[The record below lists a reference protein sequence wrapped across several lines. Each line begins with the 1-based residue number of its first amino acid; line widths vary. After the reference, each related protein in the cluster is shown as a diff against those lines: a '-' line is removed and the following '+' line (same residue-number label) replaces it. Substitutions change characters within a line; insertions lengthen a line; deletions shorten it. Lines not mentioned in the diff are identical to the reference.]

1 MSLRAVGR
9 PALWTRG
16 RSSLTGP
23 GKQGGCSEGT
33 ASRENNPHECRG
45 ANREQPRPTSS
56 VRRLRGFL
64 PPLSR
69 PPRAE
74 GTASVP
80 EGTVLGWTLC
90 FSHLLTCL
98 REEPCSVCL
107 RGWRQEFKTLGHVH
121 KGCGVPLSNRALSLV
136 LPRPPPRECR
146 PLGIK
151 GPGLV
156 DIEKFASMLL
166 H

>member
-1 MSLRAVGR
+1 MKTTRTSAEERTGSSRA
-9 PALWTRG
+9 
-16 RSSLTGP
+16 
-23 GKQGGCSEGT
+23 
-33 ASRENNPHECRG
+33 
-45 ANREQPRPTSS
+45 PRPQCGVSA
-56 VRRLRGFL
+56 GFL

-69 PPRAE
+69 LPRAE